1 MKVWIQPE
9 AVAISN
15 TKFLPKGLVY
25 FCSALHTEGIGFS
38 SDIDSLTK
46 RQKAQLKVEGLFAE
60 FTNEDSNGIIEFDK
74 SEGKLEFW
82 INDEV
87 VASGYDFPELL
98 SAFEKG
104 LERTAEISRTTNET
118 DISIELNLDGTG
130 KNEISTGLKFFDHML
145 EQIARHG
152 FVDLNLTCDGDLEVD
167 EHHTIEDVA
176 IALGDAITQA
186 LGDKKG
192 IERYAY
198 VLPMDETQATVALDL
213 SGRPYL
219 TFEGEFNREYVG
231 DMPTEMVKHFFYS
244 LAMNLKGTLQIEFK
258 GDNDH
263 HKIEAIF
270 KGFARVLK
278 TAVEKNPR
286 IKNMIPSSKGSL

>member
-1 MKVWIQPE
+1 MKVWIQLE
-9 AVAISN
+9 AITTS
-15 TKFLPKGLVY
+15 TSKYLPKGLVH
-25 FCSALHTEGIGFS
+25 FCSSLQSDGFCFACKT
-38 SDIDSLTK
+38 DSLTK
-46 RQKAQLKVEGLFAE
+46 RQKAQLKIEDIFAD
-60 FTNEDSNGIIEFDK
+60 FASDDSDGIIEFDK
-74 SEGKLEFW
+74 SEGKLKFW
-82 INDEV
+82 IGDSVIAN
-87 VASGYDFPELL
+87 GYDFPDLL
-98 SAFEKG
+98 SSYQAG
-104 LERTAEISRTTNET
+104 LERIAEISRTTNET

-192 IERYAY
+192 IERYAF

-219 TFEGEFNREYVG
+219 TFEGDFNREYVG

-244 LAMNLKGTLQIEFK
+244 LAMNLKLPYKLNSKVIMITTKLKPFSKDLHGYLK
-258 GDNDH
+258 RPLR
-263 HKIEAIF
+263 KIHA
-270 KGFARVLK
+270 
-278 TAVEKNPR
+278 
-286 IKNMIPSSKGSL
+286 SKI